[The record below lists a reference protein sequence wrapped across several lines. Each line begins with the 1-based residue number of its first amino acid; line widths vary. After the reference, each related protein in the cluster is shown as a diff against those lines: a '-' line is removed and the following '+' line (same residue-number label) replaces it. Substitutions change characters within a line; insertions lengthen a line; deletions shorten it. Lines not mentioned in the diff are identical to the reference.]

1 MGAGEKGLSLK
12 QTLPI
17 DKDSHP
23 RKRPLIKRFLNY
35 FNYLDHICKGVGMLA
50 GLLEGPRIV
59 LTRRDFE

>member
-1 MGAGEKGLSLK
+1 MGVGEKGLSLK

-23 RKRPLIKRFLNY
+23 RKRPLIKIFLNY
-35 FNYLDHICKGVGMLA
+35 IMYLDNKCKGVGTLA